1 MSGLTIQASCFKETD
16 IYGRLCDCFLGLE
29 HLRFRSFCFLCS
41 VPVRQC
47 CCVWA
52 SLRVPGGFPGASVSV
67 VCALRGS
74 LSRPRWVPCCCICG
88 WCLGSTGCG
97 VMCVMVRCMCSGL
110 AGGLPFVARVGL
122 LACVGGLAFIVCLCL
137 WWFPT
142 PVPACLCIPNHRV
155 SL

>member
-16 IYGRLCDCFLGLE
+16 IYGRLCDYFLGLE

-74 LSRPRWVPCCCICG
+74 LSRPRWVPCRRVCG
-88 WCLGSTGCG
+88 WCLVGTGCG
-97 VMCVMVRCMCSGL
+97 VRCL
-110 AGGLPFVARVGL
+110 HL
-122 LACVGGLAFIVCLCL
+122 LGCTHKSICGTIKA
-137 WWFPT
+137 
-142 PVPACLCIPNHRV
+142 NHHHQQHRKMHN
-155 SL
+155 STQPRP